1 VDVSRELTSDIRY
14 GWHGDRVIS
23 VGDIF
28 QGRYEVLSKL
38 SEGGFGEVFQARQL
52 TTGQLVALKT
62 LRQQHFDYSE
72 NQLARFRREV
82 QLCATLHHPHIVGL
96 IDFGTTETDL
106 LYIVFEY
113 VPGRTL
119 SDVLAGEGSL
129 PIREAV
135 RLMAQVLDAL
145 SCAHQAGIVH
155 RDLKPGNIMIMSTGA
170 RRNAKVLDFGIGAIL
185 PSASEVEG
193 SRLTGSFEQLGTPAY
208 TAPEQLRGQP
218 VPASDLY
225 VWGLVLLECLTG
237 QRAVPGRSAA
247 ELIHEQ
253 LSPQPIEIPTAL
265 QTHQLGKL
273 LRLVT
278 TKNVEQR
285 QITTDDL
292 LRQLESCNL
301 SGIEL
306 PHLRRQRLDEPMT
319 VTTRVIGR
327 ADEGAQ
333 EPAPQ
338 PGSTGLGDTPRDDLS
353 GTSERRQI
361 TAVCCSIEIVGG
373 EAANIDFE
381 DHDALMSEQQARC
394 RKIAE
399 RFSGHVASVL
409 GHQVLLCY
417 GYPVARADDARRAA
431 LSSLAILDELAA
443 ESARLEQ
450 SRGISLETRIGI
462 HTGLVVAHTLQRA
475 SESNLGNVLGNTPAV
490 ALRLNAL
497 AAPGSIAI
505 SEITRR
511 LLGTDFAVEPLQE
524 PLQGRTGRSM
534 LVFRLGRPQ
543 RAATGQPSTDR
554 MGVALVGRDE
564 ELALLRQRW
573 HQSRQGM
580 GQVILVTGE
589 AGIGKSRLVG
599 ELLPMIQDQPH
610 VQLQA
615 RCTPEGQNSPL
626 RPVIELLALHMDL
639 HEGMSVESKRE
650 RLEDL
655 LVRYHLDPAS
665 YLPLVATLL
674 DIPPG
679 EQYPLPQVAPQ
690 RQKSM
695 TLEAVIALVSVMA
708 SEDPVLL
715 GIEDMH
721 WADPTTIELLSLLIE
736 EAPTTPICVVMTAR
750 PEFSPPWRAGS
761 MTQIQLGR
769 MEQDAVRQMVLRI
782 AKDKDLPRDVV
793 DKMIRRTDGIPL
805 FVEEL
810 TRTILESGALEEHES
825 SYELVGTLS
834 DLDIPP
840 TLRDSLMAR
849 LDRLGPIKATAQ
861 LAAVIGR
868 EFELDLLT
876 RISPLDQDALR
887 EALSQLTGA
896 GIIHRRRRLEGDL
909 YLFKHALLRE
919 IAYESLLKSSRREHH
934 ARIAE
939 ALEQHAP
946 EVASTR
952 PELLAHHYAGAQ
964 QIVKAVTYAEHA
976 AQLALQRFANAEA
989 IAYMRQALT
998 WLEGLK
1004 DQKQRNEIEL
1014 RCNMFLIQALSLVSG
1029 GGTPEIH
1036 QLIERCQ
1043 TLVDEIGDRAS
1054 GFFVLIMLC
1063 MYHQMW
1069 AHHQSAAELARRCL
1083 EQSDAEDN
1091 PLYRMDAL
1099 RVLGLV
1105 SHYMGHFQEAR
1116 EYLEQSIALY
1126 DSLGGTGFTSVM
1138 GLDQKL
1144 LCQTSLSFVLWA
1156 MGYPDQAL
1164 AKVEAFVE
1172 SSKTTNSII
1181 NLTYARV
1188 FLAGLRHFQGQSE
1201 PARQLAVEIIDLS
1214 RRYGG
1219 VQYEALGTLFLCWA
1233 DHEVPRAEAILA
1245 GFSAFGQELGVPY
1258 WHSMVAESEAAIG
1271 QTDAALARL
1280 EHCLEAARRT
1290 GELYYLSELFRLK
1303 GDVLRQRG
1311 HADDRRV
1318 AEACYQQAIEI
1329 ARSQSTRLLELRS
1342 TLAYCRLLA
1351 ESGRR
1356 DGMVEQL
1363 RTLYAWFTEG
1373 FETPILRDARE
1384 FLASLPG

>member
-1 VDVSRELTSDIRY
+1 
-14 GWHGDRVIS
+14 VIS

-28 QGRYEVLSKL
+28 QDRYEVLSKL

-96 IDFGTTETDL
+96 IDFGATSSNL
-106 LYIVFEY
+106 LYIAFEY

-119 SDVLAGEGSL
+119 ADVLAGEGTL
-129 PIREAV
+129 QVREAV
-135 RLMAQVLDAL
+135 RLMGQVLDAL

-155 RDLKPGNIMIMSTGA
+155 RDLKPGNIMVMSTGA

-278 TKNVEQR
+278 SKNVEQR

-292 LRQLESCNL
+292 LRQLESCDL
-301 SGIEL
+301 SGLDL
-306 PHLRRQRLDEPMT
+306 PRVKRQRLDEPKT

-327 ADEGAQ
+327 AGEDAQ
-333 EPAPQ
+333 EPVTRQPATPQ
-338 PGSTGLGDTPRDDLS
+338 PSTPRPADSIGLGDTPRDDHS
-353 GTSERRQI
+353 STAERRQI

-373 EAANIDFE
+373 EADNIDFE

-394 RKIAE
+394 RTIAE

-417 GYPVARADDARRAA
+417 GYPTARADDARRAA
-431 LSSLAILDELAA
+431 LSSLAIIDELAA

-450 SRGISLETRIGI
+450 TRGISLEARIGI
-462 HTGLVVAHTLQRA
+462 HTGLVVAQTLQRA

-490 ALRLNAL
+490 ALRLTAL
-497 AAPGSIAI
+497 AAPGSITV

-511 LLGTDFAVEPLQE
+511 LLGTDFGLEPLQE
-524 PLQGRTGRSM
+524 QLQGRTGRSM
-534 LVFRLGRPQ
+534 MVFRLGRPQ
-543 RAATGQPSTDR
+543 RAATGQSSTDR
-554 MGVALVGRDE
+554 MGVAMVGRDE

-580 GQVILVTGE
+580 GQLILVTGE
-589 AGIGKSRLVG
+589 AGIGKSRLVS
-599 ELLPMIQDQPH
+599 ELLPMIEDQPH
-610 VQLQA
+610 VRLHA

-626 RPVIELLALHMDL
+626 RPVIELLALHLEL
-639 HEGMSVESKRE
+639 HDGMSVESKRE
-650 RLEDL
+650 RLEAL
-655 LVRYHLDPAS
+655 LVRHHLDPAS
-665 YLPLVATLL
+665 YLPLLATLL

-679 EQYPLPQVAPQ
+679 ERFPLPQVAPQ

-695 TLEAVIALVSVMA
+695 TLEAVIALVSVIA

-715 GIEDMH
+715 GIEDVH
-721 WADPTTIELLSLLIE
+721 WADPTTIELLSLLVE
-736 EAPTTPICVVMTAR
+736 EVPTSPICVVLTAR

-761 MTQIQLGR
+761 MTQIHLGR
-769 MEQDAVRQMVLRI
+769 MEQEAVRQMVLRLT
-782 AKDKDLPRDVV
+782 KDKALPQDVV

-825 SYELVGTLS
+825 SYQLVGKLS

-868 EFELDLLT
+868 EFDLDLLA

-887 EALSQLTGA
+887 EALSQLMGA

-919 IAYESLLKSSRREHH
+919 IAYESLLKSTRREHH

-939 ALEQHAP
+939 ALEQHSA
-946 EVASTR
+946 EVVSTR

-964 QIVKAVTYAEHA
+964 QIAKAVTHVERA

-989 IAYMRQALT
+989 VAYMRQALT

-1004 DQKQRNEIEL
+1004 DQRQRSEIEL
-1014 RCNMFLIQALSLVSG
+1014 RCNMFLIQAMSLMSG
-1029 GGTPEIH
+1029 AGIRDVE

-1043 TLVDEIGDRAS
+1043 ALVDEIGDRAS
-1054 GFFVLIMLC
+1054 GFFVLIMLS
-1063 MYHQMW
+1063 MYHQMR
-1069 AHHQSAAELARRCL
+1069 AHHQVEAVLARRCL
-1083 EQSDAEDN
+1083 EQGDADAN

-1099 RVLGLV
+1099 RALGMA
-1105 SHYMGHFQEAR
+1105 SHYMGDFQGGR
-1116 EYLEQSIALY
+1116 QYLEQSIALY
-1126 DSLGGTGFTSVM
+1126 DSLGGAGFNSVM
-1138 GLDQKL
+1138 GFDQKM
-1144 LCQTSLSFVLWA
+1144 LCQTALSFILWA

-1164 AKVEAFVE
+1164 ALGRASVEFAR
-1172 SSKTTNSII
+1172 KLNPLL
-1181 NLTYARV
+1181 NLACAEV
-1188 FLAGLRHFQGQSE
+1188 FLAGLHHFQGEREQ
-1201 PARQLAVEIIDLS
+1201 ARQIAQESIEIS

-1219 VQYEALGTLFLCWA
+1219 VQFEALGSLFLCWA
-1233 DHEVPRAEAILA
+1233 NHEVQQADAILA
-1245 GFSAFGQELGVPY
+1245 GFSAFGQEIGLPY
-1258 WHSMVAESEAAIG
+1258 WHSMVAESEAALG

-1280 EHCLEAARRT
+1280 ERCLETARAT
-1290 GELYYLSELFRLK
+1290 EELYYLSELYRLK
-1303 GDVLRQRG
+1303 GDFLRQRG
-1311 HADDRRV
+1311 HDRV
-1318 AEACYQQAIEI
+1318 AEECYRQAIGI
-1329 ARSQSTRLLELRS
+1329 SRSQSTKLLELRS
-1342 TLAYCRLLA
+1342 TLACCRLLV
-1351 ESGRR
+1351 ESGR
-1356 DGMVEQL
+1356 DSDMVEQL
-1363 RTLYAWFTEG
+1363 RALYGWFTEG
-1373 FETPILRDARE
+1373 FDTPILREARE

>member
-1 VDVSRELTSDIRY
+1 M
-14 GWHGDRVIS
+14 
-23 VGDIF
+23 
-28 QGRYEVLSKL
+28 LSKL

-96 IDFGTTETDL
+96 IDFGATDSNL

-119 SDVLAGEGSL
+119 GDVLAGEGSL
-129 PIREAV
+129 PVREAV

-145 SCAHQAGIVH
+145 SCAHHAGIVH

-237 QRAVPGRSAA
+237 QRAVAGRSAA

-253 LSPQPIEIPTAL
+253 MSPQPIEIPTAL

-278 TKNVEQR
+278 AKNLEQR

-292 LRQLESCNL
+292 LRQLESCDL
-301 SGIEL
+301 SGLDL
-306 PHLRRQRLDEPMT
+306 PHVRRPRLDEPKT
-319 VTTRVIGR
+319 VTTRVLGR
-327 ADEGAQ
+327 AGEGAQ
-333 EPAPQ
+333 EPATPQ
-338 PGSTGLGDTPRDDLS
+338 PDLIGLGDTPRDDHS
-353 GTSERRQI
+353 GTAERRQI
-361 TAVCCSIEIVGG
+361 TAVCCSIELVGG
-373 EAANIDFE
+373 EADNIDFE

-417 GYPVARADDARRAA
+417 GYPTARADDARRAA
-431 LSSLAILDELAA
+431 LSSLAIIEELAA

-450 SRGISLETRIGI
+450 TRGISLETRIGI
-462 HTGLVVAHTLQRA
+462 HTGLVVAQTLQRA

-497 AAPGSIAI
+497 AAPGSITV

-511 LLGTDFAVEPLQE
+511 LLGTDFGLEPLQE
-524 PLQGRTGRSM
+524 QLQGRTGRSM
-534 LVFRLGRPQ
+534 MVFRLGRPQ
-543 RAATGQPSTDR
+543 RAVTGQPSTDR
-554 MGVALVGRDE
+554 MGVALIGRDE

-580 GQVILVTGE
+580 GQLILVTGE
-589 AGIGKSRLVG
+589 AGIGKSRLVS

-610 VQLQA
+610 VRLQA

-626 RPVIELLALHMDL
+626 RPVIELLALHLEL
-639 HEGMSVESKRE
+639 HDGMSVESKRE
-650 RLEDL
+650 RLEAL
-655 LVRYHLDPAS
+655 LVRYHLDPIS

-674 DIPPG
+674 DIPPC
-679 EQYPLPQVAPQ
+679 ERFPLPQVAPQ

-708 SEDPVLL
+708 SEEPVLL
-715 GIEDMH
+715 GIEDVH
-721 WADPTTIELLSLLIE
+721 WADPTTIELLSLLVE
-736 EAPTTPICVVMTAR
+736 EIPTTPICVVLTAR

-761 MTQIQLGR
+761 MTQIHLGR
-769 MEQDAVRQMVLRI
+769 MEQDAVRQMVRRI
-782 AKDKDLPRDVV
+782 AKDKALPQDVV
-793 DKMIRRTDGIPL
+793 EKMIRRTDGIPL

-810 TRTILESGALEEHES
+810 TRTILESGALEEHAS
-825 SYELVGTLS
+825 SYRLVGKLS

-868 EFELDLLT
+868 EFDVDLLA
-876 RISPLDQDALR
+876 RISSLDQDALR
-887 EALSQLTGA
+887 EALGQLMGA

-919 IAYESLLKSSRREHH
+919 IAYESLLKSTRREHH

-939 ALEQHAP
+939 ALEQHSP
-946 EVASTR
+946 EAVSTR

-964 QIVKAVTYAEHA
+964 QIGQAVTHVERA

-989 IAYMRQALT
+989 VAYMRQALT

-1004 DQKQRNEIEL
+1004 EQRQRHEIEL
-1014 RCNMFLIQALSLVSG
+1014 RCNMFLIQAMSVVSG
-1029 GGTPEIH
+1029 GGTPEIR

-1043 TLVDEIGDRAS
+1043 TLVDEIGDRSS

-1069 AHHQSAAELARRCL
+1069 AEHQSAAELARRCL

-1105 SHYMGHFQEAR
+1105 SHYMGNFQEAR
-1116 EYLEQSIALY
+1116 QYLEQSIALY
-1126 DSLGGTGFTSVM
+1126 DSLGGAGFNSIV

-1144 LCQTSLSFVLWA
+1144 LCQTALSFVLWA
-1156 MGYPDQAL
+1156 MGYPDQAV
-1164 AKVEAFVE
+1164 AEVEAFLE
-1172 SSKTTNSII
+1172 SSKKLNALI

-1188 FLAGLRHFQGQSE
+1188 FLAGLRHFQGERE
-1201 PARQLAVEIIDLS
+1201 PARQLALEIVDIS
-1214 RRYGG
+1214 RGYGG
-1219 VQYEALGTLFLCWA
+1219 LQYEALGTLFLCWA
-1233 DHEVPRAEAILA
+1233 DHEVQQADVILA

-1271 QTDAALARL
+1271 QVDAALARL
-1280 EHCLEAARRT
+1280 ERCLEASRRT
-1290 GELYYLSELFRLK
+1290 NELYYLSELYRLK

-1318 AEACYQQAIEI
+1318 AEECYQQAIGI
-1329 ARSQSTRLLELRS
+1329 AQSQSTKLLELRL

-1356 DGMVEQL
+1356 DGMFEQL